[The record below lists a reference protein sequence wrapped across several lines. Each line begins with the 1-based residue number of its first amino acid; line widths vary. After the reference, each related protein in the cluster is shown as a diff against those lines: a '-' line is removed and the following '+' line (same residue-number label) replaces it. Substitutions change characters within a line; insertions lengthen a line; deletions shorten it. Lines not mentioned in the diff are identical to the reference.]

1 MKAILPPVAI
11 RWYLHVQAVQSIVWW
26 IDPSICFC
34 KTNQWCPF
42 ASLSGEII
50 LYIFFQRY
58 NCQGQCREL
67 TCIWNIFIW
76 PWVQNLGPNVGAHDQ
91 EIPHVCWGKDHTK
104 KWWTSPQS
112 IIIIL
117 LSGFYQSFSM
127 NLVSEVPLQKE
138 SIWILMNG
146 VRESGW
152 QGKVKMD

>member
-11 RWYLHVQAVQSIVWW
+11 RWYLHIQAGQSIVWW

-34 KTNQWCPF
+34 EPNQRCPF

-76 PWVQNLGPNVGAHDQ
+76 PWVQNLCPNVGAHDQ
-91 EIPHVCWGKDHTK
+91 ETPHVCWGKDHTK

-112 IIIIL
+112 IIIISVIRF
-117 LSGFYQSFSM
+117 LSIIFQWTLYLKFHYRRNPVEYWWMVWKRWDEKG
-127 NLVSEVPLQKE
+127 
-138 SIWILMNG
+138 
-146 VRESGW
+146 R
-152 QGKVKMD
+152 